1 MDRRVAAIVA
11 LAVVVIGAG
20 LAFIPHLAAKHPV
33 VVSTPSLQGQQSI
46 KEVKLARGQR
56 ACIAPLPLDPQ
67 VHEVQMVLHA
77 RGSTPTP
84 IAVDLTGAGY
94 TGTARFDGYQVG
106 PSTLVAARLDR
117 APTSSSDG
125 TLCLRNLGRHS
136 VGLVGTDE
144 PNSLGLPATKVDD
157 KTVGELDPAVTFL
170 SGEQR
175 STLQR
180 LSTIFDRAAGFTGV
194 VPGALMWPLA
204 LLVLLGIPIAAGAAL
219 YRA

>member
-1 MDRRVAAIVA
+1 MDRRTAAIVA
-11 LAVVVIGAG
+11 AVVIVIGAG
-20 LAFIPHLAAKHPV
+20 VRLIPHLTAKHPV
-33 VVSTPSLQGQQSI
+33 VASTPSLQGQQSV

-56 ACIAPLPLDPQ
+56 ACIAPLPLDSD
-67 VHEVQMVLHA
+67 VREVQMVLHA

-84 IAVDLTGAGY
+84 VAIDLTADGY

-106 PSTLVAARLDR
+106 PSTLVTARLDR
-117 APTSSSDG
+117 APTRSSDG

-144 PNSLGLPATKVDD
+144 PNSLGLPATRVDD
-157 KTVGELDPAVTFL
+157 KPVGELDPAVTFL
-170 SGEQR
+170 AGEQR
-175 STLQR
+175 SMLQR
-180 LSTIFDRAAGFTGV
+180 ASTIFDRAAGFTGV

-204 LLVLLGIPIAAGAAL
+204 LLVLLGIPIAVVTAL